1 MEFPERFNMAW
12 YFLDRNVEE
21 GRGGKTC
28 LHWRD
33 ESWTYAQ
40 VQAESNRF
48 GNALRRLGID
58 VEDRVLIVLPDRPEF
73 AFAWFGAAKV
83 GAVIAMVNPLLPA
96 DDYVHYFEYSR
107 ARAAVVDASTLDRIG
122 PLRGQ
127 LRYLRH
133 LIVVGDPGP
142 HLSFADE
149 CARSSDVL
157 VNADTH
163 RDDPAIWLFT
173 SGSTGKPK
181 AAVHLQQDL
190 PWNTERYAKQVLGI
204 REDDLTLSVPK
215 LFFGYATGT
224 NLLFPFAVGGATA
237 LFSERSEPGTLFDAI
252 ERYRPTILTSVPT
265 MINAMLRLVEQG
277 GAAPHPPETP
287 SSLRASESRVAT
299 SFGSVGKPD
308 LSSLRFVLSAGEAL
322 PAELYRRWKDTFG
335 VEILDG
341 IGSAEMFH
349 IYISNAPGDVT
360 LGSLGRLVPGYEA
373 RIMDADGSECP
384 DGEAGTLWVKGES
397 AAVEYFQAHEKSKEV
412 LRGDWV
418 VTGDHMR
425 RDPDGRYW
433 YEGRTDD
440 MLKVGGIFVSPFEV
454 ENCLLRHPQVAEAA
468 VIGYKDAEGLIKPK
482 AFVVCRDGAGAG
494 EPLARELQE
503 FVKKHLA
510 PFKYPR
516 VVEFATALPKNDR
529 GKIDRKRLR

>member
-28 LHWRD
+28 LFWRD
-33 ESWTYAQ
+33 RSYTYAQ
-40 VQAESNRF
+40 VQAEANRF
-48 GNALRRLGID
+48 GNALRRLGVD

-83 GAVIAMVNPLLPA
+83 GAVIAMVNPILPA
-96 DDYVHYFEYSR
+96 DDFVHYFEYSR
-107 ARAAVVDASTLDRIG
+107 ARVAVVDESTLDRLDG
-122 PLRGQ
+122 LRDTFPH
-127 LRYLRH
+127 LRH
-133 LIVVGDPGP
+133 LIVVGKPGR
-142 HLSFADE
+142 HLSFDDV
-149 CARSSDVL
+149 CAQSPDVL
-157 VNADTH
+157 PNADTH

-204 REDDLTLSVPK
+204 REDDVTLSVPK

-237 LFSERSEPGTLFDAI
+237 LFSERSEPATLFDAI

-265 MINAMLRLVEQG
+265 MINGMLNHPG
-277 GAAPHPPETP
+277 GTA
-287 SSLRASESRVAT
+287 R
-299 SFGSVGKPD
+299 D

-322 PAELYRRWKDTFG
+322 PPELYRRWRDTFG

-373 RIMDADGSECP
+373 RIVDAFGQDCP
-384 DGEAGTLWVKGES
+384 DGDAGTLWVKGES
-397 AAVEYFQAHEKSKEV
+397 AAILYWQAHEKSKEV

-425 RDPDGRYW
+425 RDRDGRYW

-454 ENCLLRHPQVAEAA
+454 ENCLLRHPLVAEAA

-482 AFVVCRDGAGAG
+482 AFVVCRDEASAG

-503 FVKKHLA
+503 FVKQNLA

-516 VVEFATALPKNDR
+516 VVEFAAALPKNDR

>member
-21 GRGGKTC
+21 GRGDKTC
-28 LHWRD
+28 LRWRD
-33 ESWTYAQ
+33 RSYTYAQ

-48 GNALRRLGID
+48 GNALRRLGVD
-58 VEDRVLIVLPDRPEF
+58 VEDRVLLVLPDRPEF
-73 AFAWFGAAKV
+73 VFAWFGAAKV
-83 GAVIAMVNPLLPA
+83 GAVIAILPA
-96 DDYVHYFEYSR
+96 EDYVHYFEYTR
-107 ARAAVVDASTLDRIG
+107 ARVAVVDESTLDRIDA
-122 PLRGQ
+122 LRD
-127 LRYLRH
+127 RVPHLRH
-133 LIVVGDPGP
+133 LVVVGEPGR
-142 HLSFADE
+142 HASFADE
-149 CARSSDVL
+149 CAKSSDRL
-157 VNADTH
+157 QNADTH

-204 REDDLTLSVPK
+204 RADDVTVSVPK

-224 NLLFPFAVGGATA
+224 NLLFPFAVGGQAA
-237 LFSERSEPGTLFDAI
+237 LVSERSEPGTLFDAI
-252 ERYRPTILTSVPT
+252 ERYRPTIFTSVPT
-265 MINAMLRLVEQG
+265 MINAMLNHPG
-277 GAAPHPPETP
+277 GAA
-287 SSLRASESRVAT
+287 R
-299 SFGSVGKPD
+299 D

-322 PAELYRRWKDTFG
+322 PPELYRRWKDTFG

-360 LGSLGRLVPGYEA
+360 PGSLGRVVPGYEA
-373 RIMDADGSECP
+373 RIVDPDGRDCA

-397 AAVEYFQAHEKSKEV
+397 AAVLYWQAHEKSKEV

-425 RDPDGRYW
+425 RDGEGRYW

-454 ENCLLRHPQVAEAA
+454 ENCLLRHPKVAEAA

-482 AFVVCRDGAGAG
+482 AFVVCRGDAVAGDA
-494 EPLARELQE
+494 LARELQD
-503 FVKKHLA
+503 FVKQNLA

-516 VVEFATALPKNDR
+516 IVEFASALPKNDR